1 MTPEMGRAIF
11 HKTGSIP
18 ESDDAL
24 IEAVREAGPVEEEIL
39 RTQGRMKGTAQKKP
53 SEGKTEKDKDTP
65 SSSKDRSGKD
75 GKGKAERSGNAKVP
89 AQKEEGK
96 RGENAPKER
105 KDFSSP
111 ETHWDS
117 IAAALKDVPQ
127 DEIDQ
132 HKESNKDCI
141 RCRRNDHKARH
152 CHAFKTIKGTDLP
165 KYPGWKPKPDK

>member
-24 IEAVREAGPVEEEIL
+24 IEAVREAGIVEEEIL
-39 RTQGRMKGTAQKKP
+39 RTEGRMKGTALKKP
-53 SEGKTEKDKDTP
+53 SEGKTEKDKDSP
-65 SSSKDRSGKD
+65 SLSKDRSVED
-75 GKGKAERSGNAKVP
+75 GKGKTERSGNVKAP
-89 AQKEEGK
+89 AQKQEGK

-105 KDFSSP
+105 KDLSSL

-141 RCRRNDHKARH
+141 RCGPNGHKARH
-152 CHAFKTIKGTDLP
+152 CCAFKTTKGTNLP
-165 KYPGWKPKPDK
+165 KYPG